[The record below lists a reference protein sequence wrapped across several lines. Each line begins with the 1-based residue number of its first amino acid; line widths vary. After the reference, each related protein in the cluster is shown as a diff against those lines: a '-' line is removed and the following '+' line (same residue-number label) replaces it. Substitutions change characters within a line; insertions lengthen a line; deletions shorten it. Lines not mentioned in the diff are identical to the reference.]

1 MCIAK
6 SKTKLSRHSQTAGFT
21 LIEVLTVVGILSL
34 LIAAI
39 VVVASGS
46 AEKAAKKGTQGILNR
61 LAMALESYHS
71 EFQAY
76 PPDGYDEPVIAP
88 NGQRLKGSA
97 CLTYYLAWMYP
108 DGSGN
113 FERFTL
119 KKQDFTDSDNI
130 KMVDVN
136 QGVPFIEEVK
146 TKDELNNFGEFIDR
160 FGMQRGNPLRYDNTE
175 VVNGKS
181 LYTPRPQTMSGASD
195 PDPREVNNKGKPFF
209 RDGYDLWSAGPDG
222 GSKEAKADD
231 DMISGRD

>member
-1 MCIAK
+1 MSTVNGRPKA
-6 SKTKLSRHSQTAGFT
+6 SSQSRAAGFT
-21 LIEVLTVVGILSL
+21 LIEVLTVVGIIGL

-39 VVVASGS
+39 VVVTGGAT
-46 AEKAAKKGTQGILNR
+46 EKAAKKGTQGILNR

-88 NGQRLKGSA
+88 NGQRLRGSA

-119 KKQDFTDSDNI
+119 KKPDFSDSDNI
-130 KMVDVN
+130 KMIDVN
-136 QGVPFIEEVK
+136 KGVPFIEEVK
-146 TKDELNNFGEFIDR
+146 TNDELNKFGEFVDK
-160 FGMQRGNPLRYDNTE
+160 FGMRSGNPLHYDNTE

-181 LYTPRPQTMSGASD
+181 MYTSRPQTMSGESD
-195 PDPREVNNKGKPFF
+195 PDPREANNKGKPFF
-209 RDGYDLWSAGPDG
+209 RDGYDLWSSGPDG
-222 GSKEAKADD
+222 GTKEAKADD